1 MGHAILNPQ
10 NGHSAEREEKP
21 PELPPFFIV
30 GCGRSGTTL
39 LKSMLS
45 AHPAL
50 HLMPETF
57 FFRSILPRVAQH
69 EGAPWDS
76 IDTWWMADMGI
87 TPRSIKPF
95 VEKRLKEGGSPDC
108 ALLAAV
114 FDTYRCKNPGK
125 AIGEKTPDHIN
136 HLEAIRTYFPD
147 ARIIQIVRDPRA
159 VLSSFRKVKVGSNA
173 VSDVVNE
180 WLGAIN
186 VLERWRGTEGFL
198 AIRYEDLVENPEE
211 VLREVCQTLGVDWLA
226 DLLEYH
232 RRSETGFAPE
242 QTHHANTM
250 RPLFRSSLFS
260 WRNELSDADIALI
273 EWALSDAMLRYDYLP
288 VGKPAQYP
296 RLQMILSQI
305 VGQMHRYLVR
315 VPRQRLKAL
324 RARLRQRLQRFRL

>member
-69 EGAPWDS
+69 ESAPWES

-114 FDTYRCKNPGK
+114 FDTHRCKNPGK
-125 AIGEKTPDHIN
+125 AIGEKTPDHVN
-136 HLEAIRTYFPD
+136 HLDYIRRCFPD
-147 ARIIQIVRDPRA
+147 ARVIQIVRDPRA
-159 VLSSFRKVKVGSNA
+159 VLASFRKVKVGSNA
-173 VSDVVNE
+173 VSDVVKE
-180 WLGAIN
+180 WLGAIT

-211 VLREVCQTLGVDWLA
+211 VLREVCQTLGVYWSA

-232 RRSETGFAPE
+232 RRSEKGFAPE
-242 QTHHANTM
+242 QGHHANTL
-250 RPLFRSSLFS
+250 RPLFRGSLDS
-260 WRNELSDADIALI
+260 WRNELSDTDVALV
-273 EWALSDAMLRYDYLP
+273 EWALRGAMPRYGYTP
-288 VGKPAQYP
+288 VGRPIQHP
-296 RLQMILSQI
+296 RLRMLFSR
-305 VGQMHRYLVR
+305 VGGQMHRYLVR

-324 RARLRQRLQRFRL
+324 YARRRQAREDPDS